1 MEQINIA
8 TLLKDFNPY
17 HFGSVTG
24 EAPYLVI
31 KPEKD
36 PLDRGTV
43 FRIILHDKP
52 GQVYRIEQTMQSII
66 AILDT
71 DEKLSYESGDFD
83 PNIFTNNS
91 DGTISRE
98 HTFLMFSKY

>member
-1 MEQINIA
+1 MEQINIG
-8 TLLKDFNPY
+8 TLLKDYNPF

-24 EAPYLVI
+24 ESPYVVI

-36 PLDRGTV
+36 PLARGTV
-43 FRIILHDKP
+43 FRIILHDDP
-52 GQVYRIEQTMQSII
+52 AQLFRIEETMQEIL
-66 AILDT
+66 AILET
-71 DEKLSYESGDFD
+71 DDKLQYQSEDFN
-83 PNIFTNNS
+83 PTIFTNNS

>member
-8 TLLKDFNPY
+8 TLLKDYNPY
-17 HFGSVTG
+17 HFGSITG
-24 EAPYLVI
+24 ASPYIVI

-36 PLDRGTV
+36 PLARGTV
-43 FRIILHDKP
+43 FRIILHDDP
-52 GQVYRIEQTMQSII
+52 NQLLRIETHMQEIL
-66 AILDT
+66 AILAT
-71 DEKLSYESGDFD
+71 DDKLQTQSEDFD
-83 PNIFTNNS
+83 PTITTNND

>member
-8 TLLKDFNPY
+8 TLLKDYNPY
-17 HFGSVTG
+17 HFGSKTG
-24 EAPYLVI
+24 EAPYVVI

-36 PLDRGTV
+36 PLARGTV
-43 FRIILHDKP
+43 FRIILHDNP
-52 GQVYRIEQTMQSII
+52 GQIKRIDDHMQEIL
-66 AILDT
+66 AILAT
-71 DEKLSYESGDFD
+71 DDKLQYQSEDFN
-83 PNIFTNNS
+83 PTIFINNS